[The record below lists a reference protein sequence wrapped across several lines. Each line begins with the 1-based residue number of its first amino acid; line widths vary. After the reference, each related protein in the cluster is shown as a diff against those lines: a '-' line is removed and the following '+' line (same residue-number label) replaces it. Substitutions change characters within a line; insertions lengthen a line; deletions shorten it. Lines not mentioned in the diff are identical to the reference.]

1 MSFSTYL
8 LKCSDGTF
16 YCGST
21 PDLEKRL
28 HEHNHLKTGAKY
40 TRGRRPVELAYF
52 ETFET
57 RSESLK
63 REYSMKKLSR
73 KNKEALVAFG
83 VEKSPGRLAE

>member
-1 MSFSTYL
+1 MAFYAYL
-8 LKCSDGTF
+8 LECSDGTF

-40 TRGRRPVELAYF
+40 TRGRRPVELAYY
-52 ETFET
+52 EEFET

-63 REYSMKKLSR
+63 RECAMKKLDR
-73 KNKEALVAFG
+73 KEKEALAA
-83 VEKSPGRLAE
+83 SRAAAIRRSSAE

>member
-1 MSFSTYL
+1 MPFFAYF
-8 LKCSDGTF
+8 LKCSDGTY

-40 TRGRRPVELAYF
+40 TRSRRPVELAYS
-52 ETFET
+52 EAFET

-63 REYSMKKLSR
+63 RECEMKKMTRLQ
-73 KNKEALVAFG
+73 KEALVSQRRNPNA
-83 VEKSPGRLAE
+83 L